1 MSGSVLH
8 SIKSGQGLKKSG
20 SSKMRCILFEVSLM
34 LAVLSVMPPSLDAQK
49 NVSYRQVVE
58 QASTTTLISSS
69 VNPSPNNS
77 TVTFAAHVGGVPAGM
92 PTGTVAFSAGQES
105 GQVAT
110 ATLPLDTSGN
120 ATWTVSL
127 QSGQYG
133 ITALYSGD
141 TDYLSSVSTTLSQ
154 IVEGPPD
161 FTISLP
167 STMTVV
173 QGASGTATVS
183 VTPLNG
189 FAGTIQLQ
197 CTGVPNESSCNFT
210 QNSITIPASA
220 ATSASSAN
228 TTTLTVTTAG
238 TTVTTL
244 EILGFIF
251 GWSSSLRKRLRY
263 RSMIWIGFAVL
274 LMGIAG
280 CAGPN
285 RYVQSNG
292 TPPGYY
298 SLTVVAR
305 SGSITHSSTMTL
317 HVVAQ

>member
-1 MSGSVLH
+1 MRRILIEVGLVL
-8 SIKSGQGLKKSG
+8 
-20 SSKMRCILFEVSLM
+20 
-34 LAVLSVMPPSLDAQK
+34 AALSVMPPSLDAQK
-49 NVSYRQVVE
+49 SVSYRQVVE
-58 QASTTTLISSS
+58 QANTTTLVSSS

-77 TVTFAAHVGGVPAGM
+77 TVAFRAHVSGLPAGM
-92 PTGTVAFSAGQES
+92 PTGTVAFSAAQES
-105 GQVAT
+105 SQAAT
-110 ATLPLDTSGN
+110 ATLPLDASGN

-127 QSGQYG
+127 PSGQYE
-133 ITALYSGD
+133 IMALYGGD

-161 FTISLP
+161 FTIKLP

-173 QGASGTATVS
+173 QGASGTVPVS
-183 VTPLNG
+183 ITALNG
-189 FAGTIQLQ
+189 FAGTIRLQ
-197 CTGVPNESSCNFT
+197 CTGVPDESSCNFT
-210 QNSITIPASA
+210 QDSITIPASA
-220 ATSASSAN
+220 ATSASNAN
-228 TTTLTVTTAG
+228 TTTLTVTTVG

-244 EILGFIF
+244 GVLGLFF
-251 GWSSSLRKRLRY
+251 GWGSFSRKKLRY
-263 RSMIWIGFAVL
+263 RSVIWIGLAVL

-298 SLTVVAR
+298 SVIVVAT

>member
-1 MSGSVLH
+1 
-8 SIKSGQGLKKSG
+8 
-20 SSKMRCILFEVSLM
+20 MRRIQFEVGLVF
-34 LAVLSVMPPSLDAQK
+34 AALSVMSPSLNAQK
-49 NVSYRQVVE
+49 SVSYRQVVE
-58 QASTTTLISSS
+58 QASTTTLVSSS
-69 VNPSPNNS
+69 ANPSPNNS
-77 TVTFAAHVGGVPAGM
+77 TVAFAAHVSGVSAGM
-92 PTGTVAFSAGQES
+92 PTGTVAFSVTPES

-110 ATLPLDTSGN
+110 ATLPLDASGN
-120 ATWTVSL
+120 ATWTISFP
-127 QSGQYG
+127 SGQYA

-141 TDYLSSVSTTLSQ
+141 TDYLSSVSTTFSQ

-167 STMTVV
+167 STINVV
-173 QGASGTATVS
+173 QGASGTAPVS
-183 VTPLNG
+183 ITSLNG

-210 QNSITIPASA
+210 QNSITIPASGTA
-220 ATSASSAN
+220 SASSAVA
-228 TTTLTVTTAG
+228 TTLTVTTAG

-244 EILGFIF
+244 GVLGLLF
-251 GWSSSLRKRLRY
+251 GWGSCSRKKLRY
-263 RSMIWIGFAVL
+263 RIVIWIGLAVL

-280 CAGPN
+280 CAGSN

-298 SLTVVAR
+298 SLTVVAK

-317 HVVAQ
+317 HVVAK

>member
-1 MSGSVLH
+1 
-8 SIKSGQGLKKSG
+8 
-20 SSKMRCILFEVSLM
+20 
-34 LAVLSVMPPSLDAQK
+34 MPLSLDAQK
-49 NVSYRQVVE
+49 SVSFRQVVE
-58 QASTTTLISSS
+58 QASTTTLVSSS
-69 VNPSPNNS
+69 VNPSLNNS
-77 TVTFAAHVGGVPAGM
+77 MVAFRAHVNGVPAGM
-92 PTGTVAFSAGQES
+92 PTGTVAFSAAQES

-110 ATLPLDTSGN
+110 ATLPLDASGN

-189 FAGTIQLQ
+189 FGGTIQFE
-197 CTGVPNESSCNFT
+197 CIGVPNESSCNFT

-220 ATSASSAN
+220 TASASSAV
-228 TTTLTVTTAG
+228 TTTLTVTTAA

-244 EILGFIF
+244 GVLGLLF
-251 GWSSSLRKRLRY
+251 GWGSCSRKKLRHRFV
-263 RSMIWIGFAVL
+263 IWIGLAVL
-274 LMGIAG
+274 LVGIAG
-280 CAGPN
+280 CVGSN
-285 RYVQSNG
+285 HYVQSNG

-298 SLTVVAR
+298 SLTLVAT

-317 HVVAQ
+317 HVVAK

>member
-1 MSGSVLH
+1 MRRILIDV
-8 SIKSGQGLKKSG
+8 GL
-20 SSKMRCILFEVSLM
+20 LF
-34 LAVLSVMPPSLDAQK
+34 AALSVMPLSLDAQK
-49 NVSYRQVVE
+49 SVSYRQVVE
-58 QASTTTLISSS
+58 QASTITLVSSS

-77 TVTFAAHVGGVPAGM
+77 TVAFAAHVTGVLAGI
-92 PTGTVAFSAGQES
+92 PTGTVAFSAAQES
-105 GQVAT
+105 GQVAS
-110 ATLPLDTSGN
+110 ATLPLDASGN
-120 ATWTVSL
+120 ATWTISL

-133 ITALYSGD
+133 ITALYGGN

-173 QGASGTATVS
+173 QGASGTAPVS
-183 VTPLNG
+183 ITALNG
-189 FAGTIQLQ
+189 FTGTIRLQ
-197 CTGVPNESSCNFT
+197 CTGVPNESTCNFT
-210 QNSITIPASA
+210 QDSITIPASA
-220 ATSASSAN
+220 TASASSAVA
-228 TTTLTVTTAG
+228 TTLTVTTAG

-244 EILGFIF
+244 GVLGLLF
-251 GWSSSLRKRLRY
+251 GWGSCSRKKLRHRFV
-263 RSMIWIGFAVL
+263 IWIGLAVL
-274 LMGIAG
+274 VMGIAG

-292 TPPGYY
+292 TPSGYY
-298 SLTVVAR
+298 SLTVVAK

>member
-1 MSGSVLH
+1 MSGSALDLIE
-8 SIKSGQGLKKSG
+8 SRQGLKKNG
-20 SSKMRCILFEVSLM
+20 SSMMRRILIVVGLVF
-34 LAVLSVMPPSLDAQK
+34 AALSVMPPSLDAQK
-49 NVSYRQVVE
+49 SVSYRQVVE
-58 QASTTTLISSS
+58 QASTTTLVSSS

-77 TVTFAAHVGGVPAGM
+77 TVAFAAHVSGVPAGM
-92 PTGTVAFSAGQES
+92 PTGTVAFSATQES

-110 ATLPLDTSGN
+110 ATLPLDVSGN
-120 ATWTVSL
+120 ATWTISL

-161 FTISLP
+161 FTISLQ
-167 STMTVV
+167 STITVV
-173 QGASGTATVS
+173 QGASGTAPVS
-183 VTPLNG
+183 ITSLNG
-189 FAGTIQLQ
+189 FVGTIQLQ
-197 CTGVPNESSCNFT
+197 CTGAPNESSCNFT
-210 QNSITIPASA
+210 QDSITIPASA
-220 ATSASSAN
+220 ATSVSSAV

-244 EILGFIF
+244 GVLGLLF
-251 GWSSSLRKRLRY
+251 GWGSSSRKKLRY
-263 RSMIWIGFAVL
+263 RLVIWIGLAVL

-280 CAGPN
+280 CAGSN

-298 SLTVVAR
+298 SLTVVAT

>member
-1 MSGSVLH
+1 MRRILIVV
-8 SIKSGQGLKKSG
+8 GLV
-20 SSKMRCILFEVSLM
+20 F
-34 LAVLSVMPPSLDAQK
+34 AVLTVMSPSLDAQK
-49 NVSYRQVVE
+49 SVSYRQVVE
-58 QASTTTLISSS
+58 QASTKTVVSSS

-77 TVTFAAHVGGVPAGM
+77 AVTFTAHVTGVPAGV
-92 PTGTVAFSAGQES
+92 PTGSVTFSATQES
-105 GQVAT
+105 GQITT
-110 ATLPLDTSGN
+110 ATLPLDASGN
-120 ATWTVSL
+120 ATWTISL
-127 QSGQYG
+127 PSGQYG

-141 TDYLSSVSTTLSQ
+141 TDYLSSVSATLSQ
-154 IVEGPPD
+154 IVAGTPD

-173 QGASGTATVS
+173 QGASGTAPVS
-183 VTPLNG
+183 ITPLNG
-189 FAGTIQLQ
+189 FAGMIHLQ
-197 CTGVPNESSCNFT
+197 CTGLPNESSCNFARD
-210 QNSITIPASA
+210 SITIPTSA
-220 ATSASSAN
+220 AASASSAA

-244 EILGFIF
+244 GILGLFF
-251 GWSSSLRKRLRY
+251 GWGSFLRRKMRY
-263 RSMIWIGFAVL
+263 CAMIWLGVAVF

-298 SLTVVAR
+298 SLTVVAT
-305 SGSITHSSTMTL
+305 SGTITHSSTMTL

>member
-1 MSGSVLH
+1 MSGSVPH
-8 SIKSGQGLKKSG
+8 RIEIRQDLKKNWSPM
-20 SSKMRCILFEVSLM
+20 MRRIRIVVGLVFV
-34 LAVLSVMPPSLDAQK
+34 ALSVMPLSLDAQK
-49 NVSYRQVVE
+49 SVSYRQVVE
-58 QASTTTLISSS
+58 QASTTTVVSSS

-77 TVTFAAHVGGVPAGM
+77 AVAFAAHVTGVPGSM
-92 PTGTVAFSAGQES
+92 PTGTVAFSATQES
-105 GQVAT
+105 VQVAT
-110 ATLPLDTSGN
+110 ATLPLDASGN
-120 ATWTVSL
+120 ATWTISL
-127 QSGQYG
+127 PSGQYG

-183 VTPLNG
+183 VTSLNG

-197 CTGVPNESSCNFT
+197 CTGVPDESSCNFT
-210 QNSITIPASA
+210 QDSITIPASA
-220 ATSASSAN
+220 TASVSSAVA
-228 TTTLTVTTAG
+228 TTLTVTTAG

-244 EILGFIF
+244 GVLGLLF
-251 GWSSSLRKRLRY
+251 GWGSCSRKKLRHRFV
-263 RSMIWIGFAVL
+263 IWIGLAEL

-285 RYVQSNG
+285 RYVQSSG
-292 TPPGYY
+292 TPPG
-298 SLTVVAR
+298 
-305 SGSITHSSTMTL
+305 
-317 HVVAQ
+317 

>member
-1 MSGSVLH
+1 MSGSVLD
-8 SIKSGQGLKKSG
+8 SIEIGQDLKRNG
-20 SSKMRCILFEVSLM
+20 SSMMRRILIEVSLVF
-34 LAVLSVMPPSLDAQK
+34 AVLSVMPPLLGAQK
-49 NVSYRQVVE
+49 SVSYRQVVE
-58 QASTTTLISSS
+58 QASTTTLVSSS
-69 VNPSPNNS
+69 VNPSPNKS
-77 TVTFAAHVGGVPAGM
+77 TVAFRAHVSGVPAGM
-92 PTGTVAFSAGQES
+92 PTGAVAFSASQES

-110 ATLPLDTSGN
+110 AALPLDVSGN

-133 ITALYSGD
+133 ITALYGGD

-161 FTISLP
+161 FTIKLP

-173 QGASGTATVS
+173 QGASGTAPVS
-183 VTPLNG
+183 ITALNG
-189 FAGTIQLQ
+189 FTGTIRLQ
-197 CTGVPNESSCNFT
+197 CTGVPNESTCNFT
-210 QNSITIPASA
+210 QDSITIPASA
-220 ATSASSAN
+220 TASASSAN

-244 EILGFIF
+244 GVLGLFF
-251 GWSSSLRKRLRY
+251 GWGSFTRKEPRY
-263 RSMIWIGFAVL
+263 RSMISVGVAVL

-280 CAGPN
+280 CAGLN

-298 SLTVVAR
+298 SLTVVAK

-317 HVVAQ
+317 HVVAK

>member
-1 MSGSVLH
+1 MRRILIDV
-8 SIKSGQGLKKSG
+8 GL
-20 SSKMRCILFEVSLM
+20 LF
-34 LAVLSVMPPSLDAQK
+34 AALSVMPLSLDAQK
-49 NVSYRQVVE
+49 SVSYRQVVE
-58 QASTTTLISSS
+58 QASTITLVSSS

-77 TVTFAAHVGGVPAGM
+77 TVAFAAHVTGVLAGI
-92 PTGTVAFSAGQES
+92 PTGTVAFSATQES

-110 ATLPLDTSGN
+110 ATLPLDASGN
-120 ATWTVSL
+120 ATWTISL
-127 QSGQYG
+127 QSGQYE

-183 VTPLNG
+183 VTSLNG

-197 CTGVPNESSCNFT
+197 CTGAPDESSCNFT
-210 QNSITIPASA
+210 HDSITIPASA
-220 ATSASSAN
+220 ATSASSVN
-228 TTTLTVTTAG
+228 TTTLTMTTAG

-244 EILGFIF
+244 GVLGLLF
-251 GWSSSLRKRLRY
+251 GWGSCSRKRLRH
-263 RSMIWIGFAVL
+263 RFVIWIGLAVL

-298 SLTVVAR
+298 SLTVVAT

-317 HVVAQ
+317 HVVAK

>member
-1 MSGSVLH
+1 M
-8 SIKSGQGLKKSG
+8 
-20 SSKMRCILFEVSLM
+20 MRCILVEVGLVF
-34 LAVLSVMPPSLDAQK
+34 AVLSVIPPSLDAQK
-49 NVSYRQVVE
+49 SVSYRQVVE
-58 QASTTTLISSS
+58 QASTTTLVSSS
-69 VNPSPNNS
+69 FNPSPNNS
-77 TVTFAAHVGGVPAGM
+77 TVVFAAHVTGVPASL
-92 PTGTVAFSAGQES
+92 PTGTVAFSATQES
-105 GQVAT
+105 GQVAS
-110 ATLPLDTSGN
+110 ATLPLDASGN
-120 ATWTVSL
+120 ATWTISL

-141 TDYLSSVSTTLSQ
+141 TDYLSSVSSTLSQ
-154 IVEGPPD
+154 AVEGPPD

-197 CTGVPNESSCNFT
+197 CTGVSDESSCNFT
-210 QNSITIPASA
+210 QDSITIPASA
-220 ATSASSAN
+220 TASASSAV

-244 EILGFIF
+244 GVLGLLF
-251 GWSSSLRKRLRY
+251 GWGSCSRKKLRQRFV
-263 RSMIWIGFAVL
+263 IWIGFAVL

-298 SLTVVAR
+298 SLTVVAT

-317 HVVAQ
+317 QVVAR